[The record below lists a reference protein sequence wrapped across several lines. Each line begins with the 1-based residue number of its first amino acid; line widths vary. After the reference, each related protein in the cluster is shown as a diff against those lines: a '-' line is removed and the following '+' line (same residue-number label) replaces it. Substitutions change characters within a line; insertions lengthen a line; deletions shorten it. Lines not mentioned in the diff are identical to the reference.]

1 MYRVGTNVS
10 DARKALKIKGFPG
23 IEHVRGSAAI
33 IVSGEKF
40 REISGHS
47 SKSKTR
53 SEIDINQILSHS
65 SFIAEIS
72 SPFHSVFHKSK

>member
-1 MYRVGTNVS
+1 MYPAGTNVS

-23 IEHVRGSAAI
+23 IEHVRGSAAT

-47 SKSKTR
+47 S
-53 SEIDINQILSHS
+53 S
-65 SFIAEIS
+65 SL
-72 SPFHSVFHKSK
+72 HD